1 MVNLLVISL
10 ALQCLEY
17 SESTVSIS
25 HITYM
30 FHSLATLSKNML
42 YNYYNITDL
51 NAVTGVAADC

>member
-1 MVNLLVISL
+1 
-10 ALQCLEY
+10 
-17 SESTVSIS
+17 VSIS